1 MVSVSRA
8 EAGPGR
14 ELFRRRRH
22 KFIRVSVSFRE
33 DLLERVDRFMEEKTP
48 YSSRSG
54 TLAMLVVMGLEHWEG
69 REGRA

>member
-1 MVSVSRA
+1 VSCA

-14 ELFRRRRH
+14 ELFHRRKH

-69 REGRA
+69 QEGRA

>member
-1 MVSVSRA
+1 MSHV
-8 EAGPGR
+8 EAGPSR
-14 ELFRRRRH
+14 ELFHRRKH

-69 REGRA
+69 RQERA